1 MGGTRGARRRWG
13 RGEPRPWGRVCRWGG
28 PVAAARIRVPPRSA
42 TPSRGGEWERGCGG
56 GGAAQARRQEEIPL
70 AHPLGWRRGRP
81 PRPCRSRPAGRKRGG
96 SPHFVCPPMVPRPRV
111 TRGPASAG
119 TLGATAGGPES
130 AVSRHTRNSWAGP
143 SPSQGAGAGLWC
155 RARSL
160 RQPGAGRARVR
171 THGRDVPPRRG
182 HRFPWPR
189 RGVALPGNLLGAGQQ
204 PGVHPHPEPPEPG
217 RASVTGRLGCLPAQ
231 CHRPVGARVLA
242 GRALSR
248 PRGCLPA
255 PSRAGCAPGPST
267 PCAGTRA
274 AWSGW
279 GSWKSGSGPCPAP
292 GVAPPAGGSRGPAGS
307 RGGGA
312 LPGLGAVG
320 PAGSADFWRRGWGG
334 QRMFP
339 TAADGGGAV
348 LAGQGGPASALPRPG
363 RRCRVCCADKGG
375 LFQRSVHSGEGP
387 PGRLCRGVCVPA
399 RAGRAVPPAAR
410 GAPRPAPERGR
421 GSRYSVR
428 QFDL

>member
-1 MGGTRGARRRWG
+1 MGAEGQPRPGGRKKFLWHIRWAGGGGGPHVPVGPVPRGASGGAAPLRLPTHGAAPTGNPGTCVCGDAGCHWGGTR
-13 RGEPRPWGRVCRWGG
+13 VCR
-28 PVAAARIRVPPRSA
+28 VP
-42 TPSRGGEWERGCGG
+42 
-56 GGAAQARRQEEIPL
+56 
-70 AHPLGWRRGRP
+70 AHPKLLG
-81 PRPCRSRPAGRKRGG
+81 RSVPEPGG
-96 SPHFVCPPMVPRPRV
+96 
-111 TRGPASAG
+111 
-119 TLGATAGGPES
+119 
-130 AVSRHTRNSWAGP
+130 
-143 SPSQGAGAGLWC
+143 WC
-155 RARSL
+155 RAVVSS
-160 RQPGAGRARVR
+160 QVPSAAGS
-171 THGRDVPPRRG
+171 GESEGPDPQPRRPATRGSPIPVAPPG
-182 HRFPWPR
+182 HRP
-189 RGVALPGNLLGAGQQ
+189 PGKPAGSRAAAGGA
-204 PGVHPHPEPPEPG
+204 PAPEPPEPG
-217 RASVTGRLGCLPAQ
+217 RAAVTGRLGCLPAQ

-242 GRALSR
+242 GRVLSR

-387 PGRLCRGVCVPA
+387 PGRLCRGVCVPT